1 MLAEPPCDVLLCGAE
16 PLSADE
22 LSALL
27 DEVVE
32 LVETEVLEVF
42 VELDELLEDELFE
55 LEELEEL
62 ELSDELSDEADELSE
77 KLSVPDVSEVTFPE
91 QPVHSS
97 TAARINAA
105 DLVINFF
112 IICSFDRTK
121 MLSIL

>member
-1 MLAEPPCDVLLCGAE
+1 MLTEPSCDVLLCGVE

-42 VELDELLEDELFE
+42 VELDELLEDELV
-55 LEELEEL
+55 ELEEL
-62 ELSDELSDEADELSE
+62 ELSDELSNEADELSE
-77 KLSVPDVSEVTFPE
+77 KLSVTDVSEVTFPE

-97 TAARINAA
+97 IAARINAA

>member
-1 MLAEPPCDVLLCGAE
+1 MLLCGAE

-42 VELDELLEDELFE
+42 VELDELLEDELV
-55 LEELEEL
+55 ELEEL

-77 KLSVPDVSEVTFPE
+77 KLSVTDVSEVTFPE